1 LHGDSFTLTS
11 VTVAKP
17 GKDKNGRNVIRLVN
31 KDCDGNDDLF
41 TIPVGPTQEDIDR
54 WMKDIATA
62 TDSLP
67 GHQHALR
74 SAKEAAA
81 GQLRHSTRQ
90 QEQQFKEEIDNV
102 ALARICTLSEKLLK
116 HAEHQLQ
123 NVEPKTDENEKQV
136 RLQLHDK
143 PFRHDDSQF
152 ENQIRSLMFVHKDL
166 VLEQEEDESGK
177 RLKGLCQFL
186 FKFSVTKGRHDL
198 ALKTGEVMRRTT
210 KMVVF
215 VTMSLWSVLCAVYVV
230 LFGFCHGQEATLEW
244 MQLVLSQIL
253 VSALL
258 MRPLSIMALKAVLPM
273 VCIETGLSLPPLADA
288 EEQKKSQVQE
298 DLGQKMEEEV
308 VIEMVS
314 TKTKVSPKRV
324 VEIGPIGLS
333 GALISKRIQC
343 YTESNGATTS
353 VTVLEVELDWKLAN
367 GAKATAYV
375 VESTV

>member
-1 LHGDSFTLTS
+1 MVNNQKFSGCVDPFT
-11 VTVAKP
+11 
-17 GKDKNGRNVIRLVN
+17 
-31 KDCDGNDDLF
+31 F
-41 TIPVGPTQEDIDR
+41 PVGPTQEDIDR
-54 WMKDIATA
+54 WMKDIAA
-62 TDSLP
+62 AIDSLP

-81 GQLRHSTRQ
+81 GQLRLVQRTQ
-90 QEQQFKEEIDNV
+90 KMQQFEAEIDTV
-102 ALARICTLSEKLLK
+102 ALARICTLSERLLK
-116 HAEHQLQ
+116 HAEYQLQ
-123 NVEPKTDENEKQV
+123 HVEPKTDENEKEV

-152 ENQIRSLMFVHKDL
+152 ENQIRSLMFVHKDI

-186 FKFSVTKGRHDL
+186 FKFSVTKNRHDL
-198 ALKTGEVMRRTT
+198 ALKTSENWRRTT
-210 KMVVF
+210 KMIVF

-230 LFGFCHGQEATLEW
+230 LFGFCHGQEATLVW

-273 VCIETGLSLPPLADA
+273 ACIETGLSLPPLADA

-333 GALISKRIQC
+333 GALISKRTQC

>member
-1 LHGDSFTLTS
+1 MVNNRKFSGCVDPFT
-11 VTVAKP
+11 
-17 GKDKNGRNVIRLVN
+17 
-31 KDCDGNDDLF
+31 F
-41 TIPVGPTQEDIDR
+41 PVGPTQEDIDR
-54 WMKDIATA
+54 WMKDIAA
-62 TDSLP
+62 AIDSLP

-81 GQLRHSTRQ
+81 GQLRLVQRTQ
-90 QEQQFKEEIDNV
+90 KMQQFEAEIDTV
-102 ALARICTLSEKLLK
+102 ALARICTLSERLLK
-116 HAEHQLQ
+116 HAEYQLQ
-123 NVEPKTDENEKQV
+123 HVEPKTDENEKEV

-152 ENQIRSLMFVHKDL
+152 ENQIRSLMFVHKDI

-186 FKFSVTKGRHDL
+186 FKFSVTKNRHDL
-198 ALKTGEVMRRTT
+198 ALKTSENWRRTT
-210 KMVVF
+210 KMIVF

-273 VCIETGLSLPPLADA
+273 ACIETGLSLPPLGL
-288 EEQKKSQVQE
+288 VRVG

-308 VIEMVS
+308 VVEMVPME
-314 TKTKVSPKRV
+314 TKRV

-333 GALISKRIQC
+333 GALISKRTQC